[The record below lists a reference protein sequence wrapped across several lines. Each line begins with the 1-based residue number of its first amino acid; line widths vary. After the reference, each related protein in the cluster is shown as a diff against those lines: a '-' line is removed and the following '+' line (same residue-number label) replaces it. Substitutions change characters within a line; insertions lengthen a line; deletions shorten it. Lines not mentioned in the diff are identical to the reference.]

1 MDVLLDVLLIALI
14 TVNITDISG
23 IVQHIEDSLSRWLKL
38 RSVHIKILE
47 CSYCQT
53 HWLGLLYLLISGNL
67 TLFNY
72 AMLLI
77 VCLMTPVMY
86 SMLILIREGLNKV
99 VALISEKVL

>member
-1 MDVLLDVLLIALI
+1 MDVLLNVLLIALI

-23 IVQHIEDSLSRWLKL
+23 VVQHIENSLSKWLKL

-53 HWLGLLYLLISGNL
+53 HWLGLLYLIISGNV

-72 AMLLI
+72 ALLLI
-77 VCLMTPVMY
+77 VCLLTPVMY
-86 SMLILIREGLNKV
+86 STLILIREALNKI
-99 VALISEKVL
+99 VALVSDKVL